1 MARALGGLTQKTS
14 NWCVDSATV
23 VLGPFRM
30 DARTAELPV
39 TLQRESWLRRERASG
54 RFYDRLMVVLG
65 LVMLGMIA
73 LAVALLKREAQPG
86 TLLYAPLSA
95 LLLIGILLPA
105 IAVMALYARKVA
117 VRRAEEGGLGSGRL
131 HVRLVALFTAIAAI
145 PTVLVAIFASVLFQS
160 GLEFWFSNRARNML
174 ENTVQ
179 IAQASYQRE
188 LDRVTSETTTMS
200 SDLAGY
206 LQQLSIGDP
215 RFGDLFAKQVYI
227 RNLSEAVIVNVG
239 KDGIPRSLIL
249 VNPYDRPL
257 ERIISKEKIAGLKG
271 RHSVPIN
278 SADRIGALVPL
289 NYGPQTYLYAAR
301 VFDPQFR
308 QQIERSSDVLHD
320 YRSLLKRSRVNQLQ
334 FNAALLL
341 GSLIIV
347 GLSILTALK
356 LADRLVR
363 PVGELVDA
371 AGRIEIG
378 DFSARVPVS
387 NTDDEVQTLATAFN
401 QMTERLEEQ
410 TTELRTANTQ
420 LETRRAFIEA
430 VLSSVTAGVIAV
442 DTKRSILLLNRSAET
457 LLEKGEAIEGKALA
471 AVSPELEEFM
481 LGQQSEANVLIT
493 ADGVQRTL
501 AVKRVRYQDGSVLTF
516 DDITDQL
523 TDQRRAAWSDI
534 ARRIAHEI
542 KNPLTPIQLAA
553 ERLQRR
559 FGGEI
564 ASDKE
569 TFERLTGTIV
579 RQVGDLRRM
588 VDEFSNFARMPKPVF
603 RDENVHEIARQ
614 ALFLHEVAH
623 PAISFALEPP
633 NGEFRMVCDRR
644 QLAQALTNV
653 VKNGV
658 EAIESRRNRGE
669 HSLAGD
675 RIELKVH
682 EQGDLLVIDVLD
694 TGVGLPEDR
703 ERLTEPYMTTRV
715 RGTGLGLA
723 IVKKIVEEHMGE
735 IAFLDRQG
743 GGTHVRISFDRAK
756 LEALA
761 SDEASQSK
769 DDDNDDDEDA

>member
-1 MARALGGLTQKTS
+1 
-14 NWCVDSATV
+14 
-23 VLGPFRM
+23 M
-30 DARTAELPV
+30 DARTAESPV
-39 TLQRESWLRRERASG
+39 TLQQESWLRRERASG
-54 RFYDRLMVVLG
+54 RFYDRLMVLLG
-65 LVMLGMIA
+65 LVLIA
-73 LAVALLKREAQPG
+73 ILALSGWLLSRSAEPG
-86 TLLYAPLSA
+86 TLLSPPLIA
-95 LLLIGILLPA
+95 MLLIAILLPA
-105 IAVMALYARKVA
+105 IALMALYARKVA
-117 VRRAEEGGLGSGRL
+117 VRRAEQGGLGSGRL
-131 HVRLVALFTAIAAI
+131 HVRLVALFTAIAAV

-179 IAQASYQRE
+179 VAQGVYRYELSQIGAQATTMAGDLTSYLQKVPMDDPQFQTGLAFQTYQRALNE
-188 LDRVTSETTTMS
+188 AAILKVGPGGEVQTLGVATGSKDLDVDNALIRTAIAKLNRLPDNASVDVGTKNRVS
-200 SDLAGY
+200 
-206 LQQLSIGDP
+206 
-215 RFGDLFAKQVYI
+215 
-227 RNLSEAVIVNVG
+227 VITRL
-239 KDGIPRSLIL
+239 IPGT
-249 VNPYDRPL
+249 N
-257 ERIISKEKIAGLKG
+257 
-271 RHSVPIN
+271 
-278 SADRIGALVPL
+278 
-289 NYGPQTYLYAAR
+289 TYLYVGRLVDPEIAAQTNR
-301 VFDPQFR
+301 ANEVL
-308 QQIERSSDVLHD
+308 SDYHA
-320 YRSLLKRSRVNQLQ
+320 LLKRSRANQLR

-347 GLSILTALK
+347 ALSILTALK

-363 PVGELVDA
+363 PVGELVSA
-371 AGRIEIG
+371 AGRIEAG
-378 DFSARVPVS
+378 DFSARVPVA
-387 NTDDEVQTLATAFN
+387 NTEDEVQTLATAFN
-401 QMTERLEEQ
+401 QMTERLQEQ
-410 TTELRTANTQ
+410 TDELHSANTQ

-442 DTKRSILLLNRSAET
+442 DAKHRILLLNRSAET
-457 LLEKGEAIEGKALA
+457 LLEQGEAIEGKPLA
-471 AVSPELEEFM
+471 SVSPELEEFM
-481 LGQQSEANVLIT
+481 RGQQSDANVLIT
-493 ADGVQRTL
+493 ADAIQRTL

-559 FGGEI
+559 FAGEVQ
-564 ASDKE
+564 SDKE

-623 PAISFALEPP
+623 PAISFTLESPT
-633 NGEFRMVCDRR
+633 GDFRMVSDRR

-653 VKNGV
+653 VKNAV

-675 RIELKVH
+675 RVELKLH
-682 EQGDLLVIDVLD
+682 KEDEALVIDVLD
-694 TGVGLPEDR
+694 TGIGLPEDR
-703 ERLTEPYMTTRV
+703 EHLTEPYITTRV

-735 IAFLDRQG
+735 IAFLDRPG
-743 GGTHVRISFDRAK
+743 GGTHVRISFDTAK
-756 LEALA
+756 LASLT
-761 SDEASQSK
+761 SDEEQADKQE
-769 DDDNDDDEDA
+769 DDIQDEDG

>member
-1 MARALGGLTQKTS
+1 
-14 NWCVDSATV
+14 
-23 VLGPFRM
+23 M
-30 DARTAELPV
+30 DARTAESPV
-39 TLQRESWLRRERASG
+39 TSQQQGWLQRERASG
-54 RFYDRLMVVLG
+54 RFYDRLMVLLTLILAGMLG
-65 LVMLGMIA
+65 LSA
-73 LAVALLKREAQPG
+73 WLLSRSAEPG
-86 TLLYAPLSA
+86 TTLRAPIIA
-95 LLLIGILLPA
+95 VLLIAILLPA
-105 IAVMALYARKVA
+105 ITLMALYARKVA
-117 VRRAEEGGLGSGRL
+117 VRRAERGGLGSGRL
-131 HVRLVALFTAIAAI
+131 HVRLVALFTAVAAV

-160 GLEFWFSNRARNML
+160 GLEFWFSNRARNMI

-179 IAQASYQRE
+179 VARASYQHE
-188 LDRVTSETTTMS
+188 VERVANETATAS
-200 SDLAGY
+200 SDIAQY
-206 LQQLSIGDP
+206 LRMTTIDDP
-215 RFGDLFAKQVYI
+215 RFSEAFAKNQVLNRY
-227 RNLSEAVIVNVG
+227 LSEAIIFTYGPDKQMRALV
-239 KDGIPRSLIL
+239 L

-257 ERIISKEKIAGLKG
+257 EKDIPTSALAQLQHRDVISIT
-271 RHSVPIN
+271 S
-278 SADRIGALVPL
+278 SDRIGAVTKLD
-289 NYGPQTYLYAAR
+289 YGPNAYLYEAR
-301 VFDPQFR
+301 VFDPELR
-308 QQIERSSDVLHD
+308 AQINRANAVLRD
-320 YRSLLKRSRVNQLQ
+320 YHTLLKRSRINQLR

-341 GSLIIV
+341 GALIIV

-371 AGRIEIG
+371 AGRVEAG
-378 DFSARVPVS
+378 DFSARVPVGKGE
-387 NTDDEVQTLATAFN
+387 DEVQTLATAFN

-410 TTELRTANTQ
+410 TNELRSANTQ

-442 DTKRSILLLNRSAET
+442 DMKHDILLLNRSAET
-457 LLEKGEAIEGKALA
+457 LLEQDDPIEGKALGS
-471 AVSPELEEFM
+471 VSPELEEFM
-481 LGQQSEANVLIT
+481 RGQQSEANVLI
-493 ADGVQRTL
+493 AAEGVQRTL

-523 TDQRRAAWSDI
+523 TGQRRAAWSDI

-559 FGGEI
+559 FGEEVS
-564 ASDKE
+564 SDKD

-603 RDENVHEIARQ
+603 REENVHEIARQ

-623 PAISFALEPP
+623 PAVSFALEPP
-633 NGEFRMVCDRR
+633 SGDFRMVCDRR

-658 EAIESRRNRGE
+658 EAIETRRNRGE

-675 RIELKVH
+675 RVELKLR
-682 EQGDLLVIDVLD
+682 EEGGLLVIDVLD
-694 TGVGLPEDR
+694 TGIGLPEDR

-735 IAFLDRQG
+735 IAFLDRPG
-743 GGTHVRISFDRAK
+743 GGTHVRISFDTAM
-756 LEALA
+756 LAALA
-761 SDEASQSK
+761 SEDGAE
-769 DDDNDDDEDA
+769 DNQGDDEDAEDA

>member
-1 MARALGGLTQKTS
+1 
-14 NWCVDSATV
+14 
-23 VLGPFRM
+23 M
-30 DARTAELPV
+30 DARTAESPV
-39 TLQRESWLRRERASG
+39 TLQQDSWLQRERASG
-54 RFYDRLMVVLG
+54 RFYDRLMVVIALVLVGMLG
-65 LVMLGMIA
+65 LSA
-73 LAVALLKREAQPG
+73 WLLSRSAEPA
-86 TLLYAPLSA
+86 TLLTPPLIA
-95 LLLIGILLPA
+95 GLLIAILLPA
-105 IAVMALYARKVA
+105 ISLMALYARKVA
-117 VRRAEEGGLGSGRL
+117 VRRAEQGGLGSGRL
-131 HVRLVALFTAIAAI
+131 HVRLVALFTAIAAV

-160 GLEFWFSNRARNML
+160 GLEFWFSNRAQNML

-179 IAQASYQRE
+179 VARASYERE
-188 LDRVTSETTTMS
+188 VDRVAAETVAAS
-200 SDLAGY
+200 GNLAEY
-206 LQQLSIGDP
+206 LRTVPIEDP
-215 RFGDLFAKQVYI
+215 RFAEAFAKLQVLN
-227 RNLSEAVIVNVG
+227 RGLSEAIIFTYG
-239 KDGIPRSLIL
+239 PDKQIRTIAL

-257 ERIISKEKIAGLKG
+257 SKIIPPAALGQLDQKEVVAL
-271 RHSVPIN
+271 N
-278 SADRIGALVPL
+278 SPDRIGAITKL
-289 NYGPQTYLYAAR
+289 NYGPDAYLYAAR

-308 QQIERSSDVLHD
+308 AQIQRSNDVLRD
-320 YRSLLKRSRVNQLQ
+320 YRALLAKSRVNQLK

-341 GSLIIV
+341 GALIIV
-347 GLSILTALK
+347 GLAILTALR

-363 PVGELVDA
+363 PVGQLVEA
-371 AGRIEIG
+371 AGRVEAG

-387 NTDDEVQTLATAFN
+387 KTEDEVQTLATAFN
-401 QMTERLEEQ
+401 RMTGRLEEQ
-410 TTELRTANTQ
+410 TNELRGANTQ

-442 DTKRSILLLNRSAET
+442 DSKHRILLLNRSAET
-457 LLEKGEAIEGKALA
+457 LLEQGEGVEGKTLGSL
-471 AVSPELEEFM
+471 SPELEEFM
-481 LGQQSEANVLIT
+481 RGQQSEANVLLN

-559 FGGEI
+559 FGGEVT
-564 ASDKE
+564 SEPE

-603 RDENVHEIARQ
+603 RENDVHEIARQ
-614 ALFLHEVAH
+614 AMFLHEVAH
-623 PAISFALEPP
+623 PAVTFTLDPP
-633 NGEFRMVCDRR
+633 TGDFRMVCDRR

-653 VKNGV
+653 VKNAV

-675 RIELKVH
+675 RVDLKLQQQ
-682 EQGDLLVIDVLD
+682 EGTLVINVLD
-694 TGVGLPEDR
+694 TGIGLPEDR

-735 IAFLDRQG
+735 IAFLDRPG
-743 GGTHVRISFDRAK
+743 GGTQVRISFDTAK
-756 LEALA
+756 LAPLA
-761 SDEASQSK
+761 SDEPLEDNQ
-769 DDDNDDDEDA
+769 DNDESGDA